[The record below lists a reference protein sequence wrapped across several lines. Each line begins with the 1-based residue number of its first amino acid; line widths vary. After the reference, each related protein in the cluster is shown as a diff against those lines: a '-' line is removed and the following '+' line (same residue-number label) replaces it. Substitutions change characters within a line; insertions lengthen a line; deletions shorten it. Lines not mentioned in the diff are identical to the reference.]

1 MIHIPRVS
9 FFGMGLAEPKDS
21 ESVPFLE
28 VHLPRG
34 NVQAN
39 HPALS
44 ILHLGS
50 RRGPGGRVELGDLSP
65 SCTHMAVAQ
74 KTGTKMEPW

>member
-1 MIHIPRVS
+1 
-9 FFGMGLAEPKDS
+9 MGLAEPKDS

-44 ILHLGS
+44 ILHLDS
-50 RRGPGGRVELGDLSP
+50 RRGARAPSGERGELSDLSP
-65 SCTHMAVAQ
+65 SCTHMKGWPIFMQ
-74 KTGTKMEPW
+74 TTGCPCICS